1 MNAVTIN
8 NKQFPTLEYKNQ
20 RVVTFEMIDEVHER
34 PNGLAK
40 ATFHRNKHRFVE
52 GEDTYLIDYSE
63 KYVFETF
70 GIDVPP
76 RGLRVFTES
85 GYLMI
90 VKSFND
96 DLAWQVQRELVN
108 SYFRIKQLIPG
119 RSPLKSKAE
128 ILAEMAQMHLEHE
141 RRINAVNA
149 QVAEVSAQV
158 SKVAETVEQ
167 IKKGNIPEGYIG
179 YRQLAAKCGLT
190 EAKCRNL
197 VNAYRIP
204 TDTHEFLTPDG
215 LLARR
220 SIVALAPFRKAFKQ
234 VMSEAE
240 PRNKRWY
247 HPRMGLFQAIHHP
260 VPESPKANLSLH
272 TAREKIKTGYAT
284 VCRRASWPES
294 VWVWPERGSRK
305 NWRTIRDGKICAID
319 LQPED
324 VAATDW
330 IVS

>member
-1 MNAVTIN
+1 MNLSISQKATMSSLDIAELVGSRHGNVLRTIRNMMASGVIRETQNEFVERIN
-8 NKQFPTLEYKNQ
+8 NLGK
-20 RVVTFEMIDEVHER
+20 VVKDPV
-34 PNGLAK
+34 
-40 ATFHRNKHRFVE
+40 
-52 GEDTYLIDYSE
+52 
-63 KYVFETF
+63 YVFE
-70 GIDVPP
+70 GEQGKRDSIVVVAQLSPE
-76 RGLRVFTES
+76 FTAR
-85 GYLMI
+85 L
-90 VKSFND
+90 VD
-96 DLAWQVQRELVN
+96 RWRELENARV
-108 SYFRIKQLIPG
+108 Q
-119 RSPLKSKAE
+119 LKSKAE

-158 SKVAETVEQ
+158 SMVAETLEQ

-247 HPRMGLFQAIHHP
+247 HPKMGMFQAIHHP
-260 VPESPKANLSLH
+260 VPESPKDNLSLH
-272 TAREKIKTGYAT
+272 TAREKIRTGYAT
-284 VCRRASWPES
+284 VCRRSSWPEG
-294 VWVWPERGSRK
+294 VWVWPEGGSRK
-305 NWRTIRDGKICAID
+305 HWRTIRDGKIHAID
-319 LQPED
+319 LAPED
-324 VAATDW
+324 IVATDW

>member
-1 MNAVTIN
+1 MNLSISQKATMSSLDIAELVGSRHGNVLRTIRNMMASGVIRETQNEFVERIN
-8 NKQFPTLEYKNQ
+8 NLGK
-20 RVVTFEMIDEVHER
+20 VVKDPV
-34 PNGLAK
+34 
-40 ATFHRNKHRFVE
+40 
-52 GEDTYLIDYSE
+52 
-63 KYVFETF
+63 YVFE
-70 GIDVPP
+70 GEQGKRDSIVVVAQLSPE
-76 RGLRVFTES
+76 FTAR
-85 GYLMI
+85 L
-90 VKSFND
+90 VD
-96 DLAWQVQRELVN
+96 RWRELEN
-108 SYFRIKQLIPG
+108 ARG
-119 RSPLKSKAE
+119 PLKSKAE

-158 SKVAETVEQ
+158 SRVAETVEQ

-247 HPRMGLFQAIHHP
+247 HPKMGMFQAIHHP

-272 TAREKIKTGYAT
+272 TARERIKTGYAI
-284 VCRRASWPES
+284 VCRRASWPEG
-294 VWVWPERGSRK
+294 VWVWPEGGSRK
-305 NWRTIRDGKICAID
+305 HWRTIRDGKIHAID
-319 LQPED
+319 LAPED
-324 VAATDW
+324 VVATDW

>member
-1 MNAVTIN
+1 MNLSISQKATMSSLDIAELVGSRHGNVLRTIRNMMASGVIRETQNEFVERIN
-8 NKQFPTLEYKNQ
+8 NLGK
-20 RVVTFEMIDEVHER
+20 VVKDPV
-34 PNGLAK
+34 
-40 ATFHRNKHRFVE
+40 
-52 GEDTYLIDYSE
+52 
-63 KYVFETF
+63 YVFE
-70 GIDVPP
+70 GEQGKRDSIVVVAQLSPE
-76 RGLRVFTES
+76 FTAR
-85 GYLMI
+85 L
-90 VKSFND
+90 VD
-96 DLAWQVQRELVN
+96 RWRELENARV
-108 SYFRIKQLIPG
+108 Q
-119 RSPLKSKAE
+119 LKSKAE

-158 SKVAETVEQ
+158 SMVAETLEQ
-167 IKKGNIPEGYIG
+167 IKKGNMPDGYIG

-247 HPRMGLFQAIHHP
+247 HPKMGMFQAIHHP

-272 TAREKIKTGYAT
+272 TARERIKTGYAI
-284 VCRRASWPES
+284 VCRRASWPEG
-294 VWVWPERGSRK
+294 VWVWPEGGSRK
-305 NWRTIRDGKICAID
+305 HWRTIRDGKIHAID
-319 LQPED
+319 LAPED
-324 VAATDW
+324 VVATDW

>member
-1 MNAVTIN
+1 
-8 NKQFPTLEYKNQ
+8 
-20 RVVTFEMIDEVHER
+20 
-34 PNGLAK
+34 
-40 ATFHRNKHRFVE
+40 
-52 GEDTYLIDYSE
+52 
-63 KYVFETF
+63 
-70 GIDVPP
+70 
-76 RGLRVFTES
+76 
-85 GYLMI
+85 
-90 VKSFND
+90 
-96 DLAWQVQRELVN
+96 
-108 SYFRIKQLIPG
+108 
-119 RSPLKSKAE
+119 
-128 ILAEMAQMHLEHE
+128 
-141 RRINAVNA
+141 
-149 QVAEVSAQV
+149 
-158 SKVAETVEQ
+158 
-167 IKKGNIPEGYIG
+167 YIG

-260 VPESPKANLSLH
+260 VPDSPKANLSLH